1 VYHGEEV
8 VSFMNQP
15 TDKTNKPQMTEK
27 PISGSISLG
36 KSPASPAPAPASALP
51 PRQNVAPTTS
61 TQATSLPP
69 TKPPTGVLPPKDA
82 GSSKPPAFQ
91 VKQSPLRFLIPG
103 ILVLVMIALVIFAVS
118 WVRSRLSGESETETS
133 APTQAIQLTY
143 WGLWEPTQ
151 VVSQVLADFERNNPG
166 IKVTYEQQSH
176 KDYRERLMSRL
187 EGGAGPDVFRF
198 HNTWVIMLQDYLES
212 MPDSV
217 MSKATFDSTFYPV
230 AVNSLTTQ
238 KGIVGV
244 PLMYDGLGL
253 YYNKAIFKA
262 AGKTP
267 PMTWEELRRTANQLT
282 LRDANGAIQRAGVAM
297 GTTANVDNWSDILGL
312 LMLQNGADLSKPNS
326 NLGRDSLTF
335 YTIFSKQDKIWDDTL
350 PASHAAFALEKVAM
364 ILAPS
369 WRAHDIKAIS
379 QTIDFAIAPAPQ
391 LSGGEINWASFW
403 AEGVSNKSN
412 KAKQEAGWK
421 LLKYLSDKE
430 VMRQFYTQASTVRA
444 FGEPFSRTDLA
455 DQLTG
460 DPLVGAYISGAP
472 TAKSWYMASRT
483 FDNGINDKIIK
494 YYEDAINA
502 VNTGADETE
511 ALMTVEQGITQVYST
526 YAQQ

>member
-1 VYHGEEV
+1 
-8 VSFMNQP
+8 MNQP
-15 TDKTNKPQMTEK
+15 QDVSSQPQPVEK
-27 PISGSISLG
+27 PLSGSISLG
-36 KSPASPAPAPASALP
+36 KTAAQPVPASPSALPARQNMPAPAPAKPVANEPAKASP
-51 PRQNVAPTTS
+51 PLA
-61 TQATSLPP
+61 
-69 TKPPTGVLPPKDA
+69 PPKD
-82 GSSKPPAFQ
+82 GVSPKPAMAQ
-91 VKQSPLRFLIPG
+91 VKQSPFRFIVPVILILL
-103 ILVLVMIALVIFAVS
+103 ILGLILFAVS
-118 WVRSRLSGESETETS
+118 WVRSRLSDDEAAGTPEQAE
-133 APTQAIQLTY
+133 AIQLTY

-151 VVSQVLADFERNNPG
+151 VVSQVLADFERQNPG

-187 EGGAGPDVFRF
+187 SGGNGPDVFRF

-217 MSKATFDSTFYPV
+217 MAKATFESTFYPV

-244 PLMYDGLGL
+244 PLMFDGLGL

-267 PMTWEELRRTANQLT
+267 PTTWEELRRTANQLT
-282 LRDANGAIQRAGVAM
+282 LRDANGAIQRSGVAL
-297 GTTANVDNWSDILGL
+297 GTTSNVDNWSDILGL

-335 YTIFSKQDKIWDDTL
+335 YTIFSKQDKIWDDSL

-379 QTIDFAIAPAPQ
+379 QSVDFAIAPAPQ

-403 AEGVSNKSN
+403 AEGVSQKSS
-412 KAKQEAGWK
+412 KSKQEAGWK
-421 LLKYLSDKE
+421 LLQYLSDKE
-430 VMRQFYTQASTVRA
+430 VMRQFYTQASSVRA
-444 FGEPFSRTDLA
+444 FGEPFSRIDLA

-472 TAKSWYMASRT
+472 TAKSWYLASRT
-483 FDNGINDKIIK
+483 FDNGINDKMIK

-502 VNTGADETE
+502 VNTGVDETE
-511 ALMTVEQGITQVYST
+511 ALMTVEQGITQVYAQ

>member
-1 VYHGEEV
+1 
-8 VSFMNQP
+8 MNQP
-15 TDKTNKPQMTEK
+15 TDKNTKPPADK
-27 PISGSISLG
+27 PLSGSISLG
-36 KSPASPAPAPASALP
+36 KPPVTPPPAHTSALP
-51 PRQNVAPTTS
+51 PRQNVAPAAA
-61 TQATSLPP
+61 TQSAGLPP
-69 TKPPTGVLPPKDA
+69 LKPSAPVLPPKDG
-82 GSSKPPAFQ
+82 GSPKSQAFQ

-103 ILVLVMIALVIFAVS
+103 LLILIMVALVIFAIS
-118 WVRSRLSGESETETS
+118 WVRSRMSPEDSGTGAVPTE
-133 APTQAIQLTY
+133 AIQLTY
-143 WGLWEPTQ
+143 WGLWEPSQ
-151 VVSQVLADFERNNPG
+151 VVSQVLADFERDNPG

-217 MSKATFDSTFYPV
+217 MSEAQFESTFYPV
-230 AVNSLTTQ
+230 TVNSLTTQ
-238 KGIVGV
+238 KGIVGM
-244 PLMYDGLGL
+244 PLMFDGLGL
-253 YYNKAIFKA
+253 YYNKTIFKA

-267 PMTWEELRRTANQLT
+267 PTTWEELRRTANQLT

-297 GTTANVDNWSDILGL
+297 GTTSNVDHWSDILGL

-379 QTIDFAIAPAPQ
+379 QSIDFAIAPAPQ
-391 LSGGEINWASFW
+391 LAGGEVNWASFW

-412 KAKQEAGWK
+412 KAKQDAGWK
-421 LLKYLSDKE
+421 LLQYLSDKE
-430 VMRQFYTQASTVRA
+430 VMRQFYTQASTIRA
-444 FGEPFSRTDLA
+444 FGEPFSRVDLA

-460 DPLVGAYISGAP
+460 DPLVGAYISSAP

-502 VNTGADETE
+502 VNTGADEME
-511 ALMTVEQGITQVYST
+511 ALMTVEQGISQVYAT
-526 YAQQ
+526 YAQD

>member
-1 VYHGEEV
+1 
-8 VSFMNQP
+8 MNQP
-15 TDKTNKPQMTEK
+15 LDKPNQPNPAEK
-27 PISGSISLG
+27 PLSGSISLG
-36 KSPASPAPAPASALP
+36 KEPSQPSPASALP
-51 PRQNVAPTTS
+51 ARQNVAPAAPAPTTPAPPAKS
-61 TQATSLPP
+61 ATP
-69 TKPPTGVLPPKDA
+69 VLPPKD
-82 GSSKPPAFQ
+82 GTPPKTQAFQ

-103 ILVLVMIALVIFAVS
+103 ILILIMLVLAVFAVS
-118 WVRSRLSGESETETS
+118 WVRSRLSEDDGVETS
-133 APTQAIQLTY
+133 IAPAEAIQITY

-151 VVSQVLADFERNNPG
+151 IVSQLLSDFEQENPG
-166 IKVTYEQQSH
+166 ITVTYEQQSH

-187 EGGAGPDVFRF
+187 AGGAGPDVFRF

-217 MSKATFDSTFYPV
+217 MSKATFESTFYPV
-230 AVNSLTTQ
+230 AVNSLTSE
-238 KGIVGV
+238 KGIVGI
-244 PLMYDGLGL
+244 PLMHDGLGL
-253 YYNKAIFKA
+253 YYNKTIFKA

-267 PMTWEELRRTANQLT
+267 PTTWEELRRTANQLT
-282 LRDANGAIQRAGVAM
+282 LRDANGAIQRSGVAL
-297 GTTANVDNWSDILGL
+297 GTTSNVDNWSDILGL

-379 QTIDFAIAPAPQ
+379 QSIDFAIAPAPQ
-391 LSGGEINWASFW
+391 LSGGEVNWASFW
-403 AEGVSNKSN
+403 AEGVSNKSS
-412 KAKQEAGWK
+412 KVKQEAGWK
-421 LLKYLSDKE
+421 LLRYLSDKE
-430 VMRQFYTQASTVRA
+430 VMRQFYTQASGVRA
-444 FGEPFSRTDLA
+444 FGEPFSRVDLA

-511 ALMTVEQGITQVYST
+511 ALMTVEQGITQVYAQ

>member
-1 VYHGEEV
+1 M
-8 VSFMNQP
+8 SQPSDKSNQP
-15 TDKTNKPQMTEK
+15 QAVEK
-27 PISGSISLG
+27 PLSGSISLG
-36 KSPASPAPAPASALP
+36 KQPVPTSPAPAAALP
-51 PRQNVAPTTS
+51 PRQNVAPAAIAQS
-61 TQATSLPP
+61 TPLPP
-69 TKPPTGVLPPKDA
+69 PKPAAPVLPPKDGA
-82 GSSKPPAFQ
+82 PPKTQAIQ
-91 VKQSPLRFLIPG
+91 VKQSPLRFLVPG
-103 ILVLVMIALVIFAVS
+103 ILILVMLALVIFAVS
-118 WVRSRLSGESETETS
+118 WVRSRLSGDDDSE
-133 APTQAIQLTY
+133 APNTPAEAVQITY

-151 VVSQVLADFERNNPG
+151 VVSQVLSDFERENPG
-166 IKVTYEQQSH
+166 IKVAYEQQSH

-217 MSKATFDSTFYPV
+217 MSKTAFESTFYPV
-230 AVNSLTTQ
+230 AVNSLTLE

-253 YYNKAIFKA
+253 YYNKTIFKA

-267 PMTWEELRRTANQLT
+267 PTTWEELRRTANQLT

-297 GTTANVDNWSDILGL
+297 GTTSNVDNWSDILGL

-326 NLGRDSLTF
+326 NVGRDSLTF

-379 QTIDFAIAPAPQ
+379 QSIDFAIAPAPQ

-403 AEGVSNKSN
+403 AEGVSSKSN
-412 KAKQEAGWK
+412 RAKQDAGWK

-430 VMRQFYTQASTVRA
+430 VMRQFYTQASSVRA
-444 FGEPFSRTDLA
+444 FGEPFSRVDLA

-483 FDNGINDKIIK
+483 FDNGINDKTIK

-502 VNTGADETE
+502 VNSGEDETE
-511 ALMTVEQGITQVYST
+511 SLMTVEQGITQVYSQ
-526 YAQQ
+526 YAQE